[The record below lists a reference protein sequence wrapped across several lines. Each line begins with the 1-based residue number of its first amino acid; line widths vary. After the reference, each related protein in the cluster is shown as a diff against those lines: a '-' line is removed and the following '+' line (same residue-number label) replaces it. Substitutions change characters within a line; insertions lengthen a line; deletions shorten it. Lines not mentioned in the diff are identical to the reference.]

1 MDRIDEIIQNAL
13 KEDLG
18 PGDKTTEAVIPSDLY
33 GRARIIARETLV
45 LAGID
50 IARKTFQLVDPA
62 VELKKLCDDGTLLE
76 KDRPIAEVSGR
87 VESLLK
93 AERTALNFLQHLSGI
108 ATITHRFVEAV
119 KGHNVKIFDTRK
131 TLPGLRVMEKYA
143 VRVGGGFNHRMG
155 AYDGFL
161 IKDNHIAA
169 CGGIAEAVKR
179 GKQNLPHYMKL
190 EVETKSLVEVE
201 EALEAGADVILLDN
215 MTPETIEAA
224 VSLAQG
230 KAFLEA
236 SGGIR
241 LENIRDVAKTGVN
254 AISIGALTHSV
265 RAVDI
270 SMEFLT

>member
-18 PGDKTTEAVIPSDLY
+18 PGDKTTEAVIPPDLY
-33 GRARIIARETLV
+33 GRARIIAREKLV

-50 IARKTFQLVDPA
+50 IARRTFQLLDPA
-62 VELKKLCDDGTLLE
+62 VELKKLCDDGKLLE

-108 ATITHRFVEAV
+108 ATITHSFVDAV

-155 AYDGFL
+155 AYDGLL

-169 CGGIAEAVKR
+169 CGGITEAVKR
-179 GKQNLPHYMKL
+179 GKQNLPHLTKL
-190 EVETKSLVEVE
+190 EVEVKSLVEVE

-215 MTPETIEAA
+215 MAPETMEAA

-230 KAFLEA
+230 KAFFEA
-236 SGGIR
+236 SGGIK

-265 RAVDI
+265 KAVDI
-270 SMEFLT
+270 SMELLT